1 MHARQCASAQ
11 HRKRKTGA
19 AQPTTAPGQATSART
34 QRSFT
39 LDLSVFFDTSQKFPR
54 STHKGR
60 TKGGERQGESLEL
73 KREFE
78 RTGRDDATSQVTKP
92 MTHAVVTQAALCRLA
107 SAVYC
112 NSRTGEESKRARG
125 EGREARR
132 TGHACS
138 QPHQQSWHSDVKR
151 GGFTTAFA
159 VIRVTEDRCKHVGQ
173 TEWCVST
180 AVAIEVAT
188 LAAWPSR

>member
-1 MHARQCASAQ
+1 MREPATRLRLRHPPFLSHQDSQR
-11 HRKRKTGA
+11 G
-19 AQPTTAPGQATSART
+19 GQR
-34 QRSFT
+34 
-39 LDLSVFFDTSQKFPR
+39 DM
-54 STHKGR
+54 
-60 TKGGERQGESLEL
+60 ERVMEL

-92 MTHAVVTQAALCRLA
+92 MTHAVVIQAALCRLA

-112 NSRTGEESKRARG
+112 NSRTGEERKRARG

-138 QPHQQSWHSDVKR
+138 QTHQQSWHSDVKR

-173 TEWCVST
+173 TQWCVST
-180 AVAIEVAT
+180 AVPIEVAT
-188 LAAWPSR
+188 LSAWPSR